1 LTIAV
6 APELLVLVRHGQSD
20 RNVAKAGHV
29 FFPDEESRAAFAGV
43 PERQAALTE
52 LGWQQARALGVR
64 LREEHERFDLVL
76 HSGYRRTRETAE
88 ALLEA
93 WPVDARA
100 AMVVGEDPLLSERD
114 AGHAVNM
121 TTAEAREAF
130 PWLAEY
136 WRTTGPLFARPPGG
150 ESIADVAARVRL
162 FLRSR
167 EAEFASRRVLLVTHN
182 GTLRAFRSVLEGWT
196 SDEFEQHLRGDG
208 HANCAVLAYP

>member
-114 AGHAVNM
+114 AGHAVN
-121 TTAEAREAF
+121 T
-130 PWLAEY
+130 
-136 WRTTGPLFARPPGG
+136 
-150 ESIADVAARVRL
+150 
-162 FLRSR
+162 
-167 EAEFASRRVLLVTHN
+167 ASRRVLLVTHN